1 MRLLIALVGFAFFI
15 GAFFNTHVPV
25 MVGLSFWF
33 GDLFRVLLAQTG
45 LAYPAGRVRSRVA
58 MAVIGLGY
66 LFILVVGLIRAL
78 AYNPY
83 EYFTC
88 ECPRNAIGFIH
99 SRSFFDTMD
108 NVYGVI
114 GAILELVVIVLLL
127 RRYASG
133 RAEGRS
139 AGLPWLA
146 TAGALLVVLAM
157 DLLTRSVD
165 FSPAAHDWLYLPA
178 HAALASAALSFLL
191 ALRGQPVATA
201 PMTGEVS

>member
-1 MRLLIALVGFAFFI
+1 
-15 GAFFNTHVPV
+15 
-25 MVGLSFWF
+25 
-33 GDLFRVLLAQTG
+33 
-45 LAYPAGRVRSRVA
+45 

-99 SRSFFDTMD
+99 SRSFFNTMD
-108 NVYGVI
+108 NVYGII
-114 GAILELVVIVLLL
+114 GAILELLVIVLLL
-127 RRYASG
+127 RQYASG

-139 AGLPWLA
+139 TGLPWLA
-146 TAGALLVVLAM
+146 TAGALVLVLGM

-165 FSPAAHDWLYLPA
+165 FSPAAQDWLYLPA
-178 HAALASAALSFLL
+178 PRRPRRRSPELPAGPA
-191 ALRGQPVATA
+191 RR
-201 PMTGEVS
+201 TGGDCTRDE

>member
-1 MRLLIALVGFAFFI
+1 MIALVGFTFFI
-15 GAFFNTHVPV
+15 GRFLGTHVPV
-25 MVGLSFWF
+25 IVGLSFWF
-33 GDLFRVLLAQTG
+33 GDLSRVLLAQTG
-45 LAYPAGRVRSRVA
+45 LAYPTGRVRSRVA

-99 SRSFFDTMD
+99 SRSFFNTMD
-108 NVYGVI
+108 NVYGII
-114 GAILELVVIVLLL
+114 GAILELLVIVLLL
-127 RRYASG
+127 RQYASG

-139 AGLPWLA
+139 TGLPWLA
-146 TAGALLVVLAM
+146 TAGALVLVLGM

-165 FSPAAHDWLYLPA
+165 FSPAAQDWLYLPA
-178 HAALASAALSFLL
+178 HAALAGAALSFLL
-191 ALRGQPVATA
+191 ALRGEPVATA
-201 PMTGEVS
+201 PVTSEVS